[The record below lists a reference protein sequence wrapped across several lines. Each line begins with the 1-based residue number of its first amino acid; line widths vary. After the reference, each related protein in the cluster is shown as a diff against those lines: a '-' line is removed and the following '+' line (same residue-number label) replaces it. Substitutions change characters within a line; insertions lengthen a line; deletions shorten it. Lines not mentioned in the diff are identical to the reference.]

1 MTACKARVC
10 IKNANFNNTLKG
22 WNDFKRCNKKIY
34 QDGFCRTCFNKDLR
48 KNVGTMKM
56 QKEGYPWDARWKR
69 DGVYGEPYDFPY
81 HTEEEEG
88 SLAWVEK
95 IYILHPEIRPQ
106 KEDYED
112 DYEDDY
118 EQRQQAVRNWLDK
131 YSTKIDYKMGKELE
145 KIISKS

>member
-1 MTACKARVC
+1 MNGCKARVC
-10 IKNANFNNTLKG
+10 TKNVKYNDTLKG
-22 WNDFKRCNKKIY
+22 WNSFKRCNQMVY
-34 QDGFCRTCFNKDLR
+34 QDGFCKMCFSKDTR
-48 KNVGTMKM
+48 KYVGTMKRP
-56 QKEGYPWDARWKR
+56 EGGYPWDARWKR
-69 DGVYGEPYDFPY
+69 DGIHGEPYDFPY

-95 IYILHPEIRPQ
+95 IYTLHPDIRPQ
-106 KEDYED
+106 KD

-118 EQRQQAVRNWLDK
+118 EQRQRAVREWLDK